1 MNSYKIGELLT
12 RIKDVVLVEDN
23 IEYKRIT
30 IKSKN
35 QGVFLRDIVKG
46 SKIGTKRQFLAKEG
60 QFIMSRIDARNGAFG
75 IIPVDLEGAIM
86 TNDFLTFEVNH
97 ELVNIDYFNMLTESS
112 QFMKYCIDGSKG
124 TTNRKRLK
132 EELFLNFEIKIPNK
146 EEQDIIVKNINSARD
161 KHSLLK
167 QEFEYQQDIINKLRS
182 KFLSDAIQGV
192 LTSKDKEKYIPEDLV
207 NDEFVFGVPKDWK
220 WMKLND
226 LGDIF
231 NGNSINARVKESKY
245 AKVKTGLNYIGTK
258 DVDTKTSS
266 IPDYNTG
273 VKIPFDETAFK
284 IAHRGAI
291 LICAEGGSAGKKLAM
306 AEEDICFGNKLFAL
320 EPNESVL
327 SEYVYHV
334 YKSTYFKDRFNSLM
348 TGIIGGVSI
357 GKFKNILIP
366 VPPIEE
372 QSLILSQINQLMN
385 YCNSLEEEV
394 QFLINEALDIV
405 NSMFREQFNADC

>member
-207 NDEFVFGVPKDWK
+207 NDEFVFEVPKDWK

-405 NSMFREQFNADC
+405 NSMFREQFNA

>member
-146 EEQDIIVKNINSARD
+146 KEQDIIVKNINSARD

-405 NSMFREQFNADC
+405 NSMFREQFNA

>member
-12 RIKDVVLVEDN
+12 RVKDVVLVEDN

-35 QGVFLRDIVKG
+35 QGVCLRDIVKG

-75 IIPVDLEGAIM
+75 IIPFDLEGAIM

-132 EELFLNFEIKIPNK
+132 EELFLNFEIKIPSK
-146 EEQDIIVKNINSARD
+146 EEQDIIVENINSARE

-167 QEFEYQQDIINKLRS
+167 QELEHQQDIINKLRL
-182 KFLSDAIQGV
+182 KFLSDAMQGD
-192 LTSKDKEKYIPEDLV
+192 LTSKDKEKYIPNDLI
-207 NDEFVFGVPKDWK
+207 NDELVFEIPSDWK
-220 WMKLND
+220 WIKLND

-231 NGNSINARVKESKY
+231 NGNSINAKVKESKY

-258 DVDTKTSS
+258 DVDIKTSS
-266 IPDYNTG
+266 ILDYNTG
-273 VKIPFDETAFK
+273 VKIPFDETTFK
-284 IAHRGAI
+284 IAHKGAI
-291 LICAEGGSAGKKLAM
+291 LICGEGGSAGKKLAM
-306 AEEDICFGNKLFAL
+306 AKEDICFGNKLFAL
-320 EPNESVL
+320 EPNELVL
-327 SEYVYHV
+327 SEYIYHV

-372 QSLILSQINQLMN
+372 QELILSQINQLMI

-394 QFLINEALDIV
+394 QFLMNQALNII
-405 NSMFREQFNADC
+405 SSISKEQFNA

>member
-405 NSMFREQFNADC
+405 NSMFREQFNA